1 MIRPAL
7 FAALVALSAA
17 PVRADPPTVVTVTD
31 TFDGVTFEVQNAI
44 TNAGLVIDMVS
55 HTGDMLERTKTDLGA
70 TRTLFTHADVFSFC
84 SAKVSREVME
94 ADPMNVQFCPYHI
107 FVAEQPD
114 APGRI
119 LIGHQVYTGPAM
131 DKVNALLDSIIKD
144 ALSSN

>member
-1 MIRPAL
+1 MTRPAL
-7 FAALVALSAA
+7 LAALFALLAA
-17 PVRADPPTVVTVTD
+17 PALADPPTVVTITG
-31 TFDGVTFEVQNAI
+31 TFDDATFELQNAI
-44 TNAGLVIDMVS
+44 TNAGLVIDSVS
-55 HTGDMLERTKTDLGA
+55 HTGDMLERTKTAVGA
-70 TRTLFTHADVFSFC
+70 TRTIFTHADVFSFC

-107 FVAEQPD
+107 FVAEQPE

-131 DKVNALLDSIIKD
+131 DKVNALLDGIIKD